1 MINVSYDTGGMSGIA
16 VIFWLITAVILIA
29 AMWKI
34 FVKAGKPGWAI
45 FIPFYG
51 NYCQFDI
58 TFGNGWLFFL
68 LFVPIVNFIVII
80 MMYFKL
86 AKVFGK
92 GVGFGFGLLFLPF
105 FFLPVLGFSD
115 TEYIGPR

>member
-1 MINVSYDTGGMSGIA
+1 MINVSYNMDRLSGTAI
-16 VIFWLITAVILIA
+16 ICYLIVAGIMIA

-45 FIPFYG
+45 FIPFYS

-68 LFVPIVNFIVII
+68 LFVPIVNFIVMI

-105 FFLPVLGFSD
+105 FFLPALGFSD